1 MASGE
6 KRRIIS
12 RITAATSSDYQAA
25 VSAMSGPGREEMVKF
40 RKSLVKQLEESLEA
54 DLQLWDILPGS
65 VSALLAEDFGGDG

>member
-25 VSAMSGPGREEMVKF
+25 VSAMSVPGREEMVKF
-40 RKSLVKQLEESLEA
+40 RTSLFQQLEESLEA
-54 DLQLWDILPGS
+54 DLLFWDILPGS
-65 VSALLAEDFGGDG
+65 MFALLAEDFKRDG